1 MEKNQMKAIKEI
13 VQLKPKRQKDITI
26 YTTDSEKVAESIQ
39 QLNIIATTIKSS
51 LKDGTD
57 YGIIPNCGNKPTL
70 FKSGAQKISLLFKLV
85 AKFEKVK
92 DIQDR
97 ENGYIQVEYQCSLW
111 TRDGIEIA
119 QGVGVETSEEKK
131 HKGINPFSI
140 VNTITKMAKKRALV
154 DAVLMIGNLSE
165 VFTQDIEDMKT
176 STLKL
181 EQQLTK
187 DEKLTLYGT
196 TYDKFKN
203 IYEWMNIKLKKTD
216 WQNKVKEFVFKEILP
231 NIGIKKRHFLEFEK
245 ADADIYLKWLSE
257 YKNEP
262 TTQTQGAKTNV

>member
-1 MEKNQMKAIKEI
+1 MEQKQMKEIKDI
-13 VQLKPKRQKDITI
+13 VVLKPKKQKDITI
-26 YTTDSEKVAESIQ
+26 HTTDSEKVAEALN

-57 YGIIPNCGNKPTL
+57 YGIIPNCGKKPTL
-70 FKSGAQKISLLFKLV
+70 FKSGAQKIALLFKLI

-97 ENGYIQVEYQCSLW
+97 ENGYVQVEYQCSLW
-111 TRDGIEIA
+111 TNQGTEIA
-119 QGVGVETSEEKK
+119 QGVGIETSEEKK

-140 VNTITKMAKKRALV
+140 INTITKMAKKRALV

-165 VFTQDIEDMKT
+165 VFTQDVEDMAT
-176 STLKL
+176 STLNI

-187 DEKLTLYGT
+187 DEKLSLYGT

-203 IYEWMNIKLKKTD
+203 IHEWTKLKDKKTD
-216 WQNKVKEFVFKEILP
+216 WQNKVKEFVFKQILP
-231 NIGIKKRHFLEFEK
+231 SIGIKKRHFLEFEK
-245 ADADIYLKWLSE
+245 ADADIYLKWLNE
-257 YKNEP
+257 YKNE
-262 TTQTQGAKTNV
+262 TTSEDK